1 MGKSHIGWLKSLFH
15 FSFAEYYNPA
25 NIHFGALRV
34 LNDDQIAAH
43 SGFETHPHKD
53 MEIITYVIDGELTHR
68 DSMGNG
74 STLSRGQVQY
84 MSAGTGISHSEFNH
98 GDQELR
104 LLQIWIFPDR
114 KGHVP
119 HYGEIRPAWEE
130 RVGKWLRLDT
140 GIHQDANLF
149 ATWIPA
155 TTEIHFPINEG
166 RQVYLVQIEGESKVN
181 GHEIK
186 ERDALTSIGES
197 LIIQAKS
204 DSHFLLI
211 ELAQ

>member
-1 MGKSHIGWLKSLFH
+1 
-15 FSFAEYYNPA
+15 
-25 NIHFGALRV
+25 
-34 LNDDQIAAH
+34 
-43 SGFETHPHKD
+43 

-74 STLSRGQVQY
+74 SALTRGQVQF
-84 MSAGTGISHSEFNH
+84 MSAGTGITHSEYNH

-114 KGHVP
+114 KGRVP
-119 HYGEIRPAWEE
+119 QYGEIRPDWME
-130 RVGKWLRLDT
+130 RVERWLPLET
-140 GIHQDANLF
+140 GIHQDAHLY

-155 TTEIHFPINEG
+155 KSQIHFPIQEG
-166 RQVYLVQIEGESKVN
+166 RQAYLVQMEGESTVN
-181 GHEIK
+181 GNVLK
-186 ERDALTSIGES
+186 ERDALTSIRES
-197 LIIQAKS
+197 LIIQAKN